1 MERTRRSLLFSFAEK
16 YTALLLGTAG
26 SMLIARVLTPAEIGI
41 YAIGAVL
48 AGLAQVLRDFG
59 VGQYLVAASE
69 LTREQLR
76 AALAVSLT
84 AGWALALLVAAAS
97 VPLAAFYGEPGLRD
111 VLLLL
116 SLNFAMV
123 PFTSMTLALLRRK
136 MQWRAVYCINGSHA
150 LAQFGLSVG
159 LSLLGCGAVG
169 LALATVGAGVAGLL
183 VSLLFRPAELPWL
196 PRWRGAASVLRF
208 GAYAAGGNVID
219 EVGMAAPDLIV
230 GKLLGSADVAIFGKA
245 QSLLNL
251 FAYGISS
258 AVSPVLLP
266 LFAAQAREGSDLRAS
281 YLTTVSCITA
291 LSWPFFCL
299 LGILALP
306 ALRLL
311 YGAQWDAAAP
321 LVRIMC
327 CSAAIFSMFN
337 MARYLFVATGHVRDQ
352 ARLDA
357 WSVALRV
364 GALLPAALIGL
375 EWVAVAV
382 AFGAVGRSW
391 LTWRCLRRLAGLE
404 ARAMGGAVW
413 RSAVL
418 AAACAWPALAAQ
430 ALLPVGTPQLLLGGG
445 AALVVWLGGVVLL
458 RHPLARE
465 LPRLSS
471 LRGRAAASMG
481 D

>member
-16 YTALLLGTAG
+16 YTALLLATAG

-59 VGQYLVAASE
+59 VGQYLVAARE

-84 AGWALALLVAAAS
+84 AGWSLALLVAAAS
-97 VPLAAFYGEPGLRD
+97 SPLAAFYGQPRLHQ

-116 SLNFAMV
+116 SLNFLMV
-123 PFTSMTLALLRRK
+123 PISSMTLAWLRRH
-136 MQWRAVYCINGSHA
+136 MQWRAVYCINSSHA
-150 LAQFGLSVG
+150 LTQFGLSVG
-159 LSLLGCGAVG
+159 LSLLGYGCVG

-196 PRWRGAASVLRF
+196 PRWRGAGAVLQF
-208 GAYAAGGNVID
+208 GAYAAGGNIID
-219 EVGMAAPDLIV
+219 EAGMAAPDLIV
-230 GKLLGSADVAIFGKA
+230 GKLLGSAEVAIFGKA

-291 LSWPFFCL
+291 LSWPFFSL
-299 LGILALP
+299 LAILALP
-306 ALRLL
+306 VIRLL
-311 YGAQWDAAAP
+311 YGAQWDGAAP

-327 CSAAIFSMFN
+327 CSAAVFSMFN
-337 MARYLFVATGHVRDQ
+337 MARYLFVATGHVREQ

-357 WSVALRV
+357 WSVALRI
-364 GALLPAALIGL
+364 GALLPAALAGL

-391 LTWRCLRRLAGLE
+391 LTWRCLQHLAGLQ
-404 ARAMGGAVW
+404 ARAMGAAVW

-418 AAACAWPALAAQ
+418 AGACALPALAALMLVPGG
-430 ALLPVGTPQLLLGGG
+430 AAQLLAGGGG
-445 AALVVWLGGVVLL
+445 AALAWLAGILLL
-458 RHPLARE
+458 RHPLAKE
-465 LPRLSS
+465 LPRLS
-471 LRGRAAASMG
+471 LRRPVRGIAE
-481 D
+481 